1 LRLPRG
7 ISWDEA
13 AKAFEKAGW
22 QRLRIR
28 GSHLHMGKPGEPTIL
43 SIPLHDELALGT
55 LRSLLRKARLSVDE
69 FLRLLK
75 DP

>member
-1 LRLPRG
+1 M
-7 ISWDEA
+7 
-13 AKAFEKAGW
+13 
-22 QRLRIR
+22 RIR
-28 GSHLHMGKPGEPTIL
+28 GSHLHIGKPGEPTIL

>member
-1 LRLPRG
+1 
-7 ISWDEA
+7 
-13 AKAFEKAGW
+13 
-22 QRLRIR
+22 
-28 GSHLHMGKPGEPTIL
+28 MGKTGEPTIL